1 MNNDTK
7 SLIIFIIMVIG
18 LIIVLILLA
27 NEIINYGKIE
37 QPVHGAGDN
46 EDISY
51 LEARYNTTPISW
63 NTSQIPVYYVAAGG
77 GGSGG
82 KAMIAD
88 LRVGNTGYVGPGN
101 YTITVGGY

>member
-37 QPVHGAGDN
+37 QPVREEADS
-46 EDISY
+46 EDTSY
-51 LEARYNTTPISW
+51 LEAQYNTTSIPW
-63 NTSQIPVYYVAAGG
+63 NYSGPGNYTMVLGGG

-82 KAMIAD
+82 KGIVAD
-88 LRVGNTGYVGPGN
+88 LRVDNTGYVGPGN
-101 YTITVGGY
+101 HIVVMTG